1 MRYVTVVMHPVDEVF
16 HPVSKQLEEATDLTR
31 EAIHAVEQLENG
43 TVVMLTEVGGNLDN
57 YRSIMADAPGVLG
70 FTVSGDESGYCYVHI
85 EPTPPIEHLIERQ
98 QTGEFVVEFPVEITK
113 DGGHR
118 VTMVGREEDFANAPS
133 IPPAGVEMELVSMG
147 PYHPEVERVFSGLT
161 DRQQEVLETA
171 IRLGYYETPREAT
184 HDDIAEQVG
193 VEPSTVGKH
202 LRHVESRVFSEYV
215 L

>member
-1 MRYVTVVMHPVDEVF
+1 MRYVTVIMRPVGGVF
-16 HPVSKQLEEATDLTR
+16 HPVSKRLDDASEITR
-31 EAIHAVEQLENG
+31 EAIHAVEQLEDG
-43 TVVMLTEVGGNLDN
+43 TVVMLTEVRGNLDQ
-57 YRSIMADAPGVLG
+57 YRSVMADAPGVHG

-98 QTGEFVVEFPVEITK
+98 QTGGFVVEFPVEIIE

-133 IPPAGVEMELVSMG
+133 TLPAGVEMELVSMG
-147 PYHPEVERVFSGLT
+147 PYHPEIERVFTGLT

-184 HDDIAEQVG
+184 HDNIAEQMG
-193 VEPSTVGKH
+193 VEPSTIGKH
-202 LRHVESRVFSEYV
+202 LRHVESRVFSKYA